1 MPESPVPESP
11 VPESPVP
18 ESPVPESPV
27 NERGTKLER
36 MQGPNA
42 ARRLPSWMKVR
53 MPGGPNYIDL
63 KRLLRDSSLHTVCEE
78 ARCPNI
84 GECWERRAATFMV
97 LGDICTRR
105 CHYCAVTTGT
115 PMGIDV
121 MEPERLA
128 RTVQKLG
135 LRYCVITSVNR
146 DDLADGGALIFSRC
160 VRRVNDLVPG
170 CRVEVLVPDF
180 DGSMPALET
189 VVRARPSV
197 LNHNIESVRRVF
209 PRVRPR
215 GDYRR
220 SLDLL
225 AAVKE
230 MDPEMPTKSGII
242 VGMGEEWEEL
252 VETMEDLRAVGC
264 DLLTVGQ
271 YLRPSQKHL
280 PVDRFYSPEEFDRI
294 RTIGEGL
301 GFKHVASGPL
311 VRSSYHADEQHDAAT
326 ASPAA
331 GL

>member
-1 MPESPVPESP
+1 
-11 VPESPVP
+11 
-18 ESPVPESPV
+18 
-27 NERGTKLER
+27 
-36 MQGPNA
+36 
-42 ARRLPSWMKVR
+42 

-97 LGDICTRR
+97 LGDVCTRR
-105 CHYCAVTTGT
+105 CRYCAVTTGT

-160 VRRVNDLVPG
+160 IRRVNDLVPG

-242 VGMGEEWEEL
+242 VGMGEEWDEL
-252 VETMEDLRAVGC
+252 VETMEDLRGVGC

-294 RTIGEGL
+294 RAIGEGL

-326 ASPAA
+326 ATPAA